1 METALAKIRPHTSS
15 SLPHQKTPA
24 TLLHALESTLTETH
38 TDRTPTAYF
47 AALITT
53 LDGTLQKKDAALGDG
68 DVLPAIL
75 YLLSLVAPFVPR
87 PVIQSNLSTLL
98 SLTAPLFPPLS
109 THAPPLRS
117 QLTLYNSIFH
127 ALDRSQLD
135 TPVVR
140 QSFATILQLCLDPR
154 PKVRRRAIDL
164 VNDVLSNP
172 PSPLLR
178 HPYAERVAEWMQ
190 NSLHQASS
198 GVLPKSKSAT
208 KEFSVDN
215 AIRLLALLRPIL
227 PNLPLDAIPPITT
240 ILLTLP
246 RLGNPYLS
254 QSSYSILSDLLSVSV
269 DSGTQSSTEQI
280 PVVLSAVLS
289 SSPPKSDTTVAPSWL
304 RVLGDVML
312 TYHSAD
318 PEASSQQFIKVWKTV
333 WSFFET
339 RHAQTRKAVAQA
351 LESLA
356 QCITFPMARTA
367 VGDASDGKSPVRAVI
382 AQITKALDSLAYASA
397 IPELLHVISSLI
409 LNLNMRLEDGK
420 STLAAEELLLPLVQK
435 IADLRMQKSFEHK
448 EAADSVIS
456 TAMRVMG
463 PAVVLEAL
471 PLNLEPQDR
480 QAGREPRAFLLPMLA
495 QPHPSPL
502 GHFVSYF
509 VPLSE
514 RMFNLQSTA
523 EADGRQSEAKVWNVL
538 VSQVWVG
545 FAGYCHAAPDVKSAL
560 TPAFS
565 QLLSQLLYTQ
575 PELRL
580 SVLKGLKSLVESS
593 LVVSQAEPEDSSE
606 NSVVGSSI
614 TREEAIQNI
623 AFLKTQVESWFAVFF
638 NVFGS
643 VDRES
648 RGFVGDVISAWADIA
663 DSQEVSKA
671 YRKVVELFQQNL
683 RSLTDAPDV
692 QQNANST
699 TMTQDLL
706 ILLLP
711 WLEEQQMMSLVQICM
726 TNDVLCCKDNGVQ
739 KRGYKILANVINGGK
754 VQIDT
759 LATLQQLDSFITGLS
774 PAAKKDR
781 FVLLAN
787 LVPNI
792 PPSSLHIIPSLIP
805 EAVLG
810 TKEPSEKA
818 RSAAFELI
826 VYMGQKMSE
835 GGLVMRQMVDG
846 MDEDVPPEANASI
859 NEYMTM
865 VAGGLAGTT
874 PHMISATVTAISRLV
889 FEFKDTIGSQM
900 QTEIFT
906 TLMVFLSSSNR
917 EIVKSTL
924 GYVKLAIHTLPPDLL
939 RPHLS
944 NLVPALLAW
953 SHDHKNHFKEKV
965 RHIFERMIRRF
976 GWNDVYQAAGG
987 DQASKVLVNIKK
999 RKERAKRK
1007 RAREEGD
1014 EEEEGPSG
1022 KVATGDAFE
1031 DVLYGSESEL
1041 DDSDD
1046 EEQAQREGKSKRK
1059 GSEQGLRLRDDGEP
1073 MDLLQGAVSRMT
1085 NAKNDRRRKPGQD
1098 ANRFKT
1104 DEGTGKL
1111 VIPADNSDSDIEVS
1125 TRRAAKDVAGSA
1137 YRESVTSVDGFARG
1151 PNGRIKFNKDTKKRR
1166 RANEDEDG
1174 DIEMA
1179 DAEAPAK
1186 SKTNKRRSEV
1196 KLGHEFKAKKAGGDV
1211 KKGNTDPYAYL
1222 PLSQAA
1228 KRKGRDRIGIAGKR

>member
-53 LDGTLQKKDAALGDG
+53 LDGTLQKKDTALGDG
-68 DVLPAIL
+68 DVLPAVL
-75 YLLSLVAPFVPR
+75 YLLALVVPFVPHL
-87 PVIQSNLSTLL
+87 VIQSNLSTLL
-98 SLTAPLFPPLS
+98 SLTAPLFPSLS
-109 THAPPLRS
+109 DHAPPLRS
-117 QLTLYNSIFH
+117 QLTLYSSIFCT
-127 ALDRSQLD
+127 LDRSQLD
-135 TPVVR
+135 TPAVR
-140 QSFATILQLCLDPR
+140 QSFATVLQLCLDNR
-154 PKVRRRAIDL
+154 PKVRKRAVDL
-164 VNDVLSNP
+164 VDDVLSNP

-190 NSLHQASS
+190 NSLHQARS
-198 GVLPKSKSAT
+198 GVLPKSKFAT
-208 KEFSVDN
+208 KEFSVDS

-227 PNLPLDAIPPITT
+227 PNLPLDVVPPIITT
-240 ILLTLP
+240 LLTLP

-254 QSSYSILSDLLSVSV
+254 QSSYSILSDLISTSVN
-269 DSGTQSSTEQI
+269 SGTQSSTEQI
-280 PVVLSAVLS
+280 PVVLSAVVS
-289 SSPPKSDTTVAPSWL
+289 SSPPKSDVTVAPSWL
-304 RVLGDVML
+304 RVLGDIML
-312 TYHSAD
+312 AYHSAD
-318 PEASSQQFIKVWKTV
+318 PEASSQEFIKVWKTV

-339 RHAQTRKAVAQA
+339 SHAQIRKAVPQA

-356 QCITFPMARTA
+356 QCITLPMARTA
-367 VGDASDGKSPVRAVI
+367 MLDAPDGKSPIRAAV

-397 IPELLHVISSLI
+397 IPELLHVVSSLI
-409 LNLNMRLEDGK
+409 LNLNMRFENGR
-420 STLAAEELLLPLVQK
+420 STLAAEPLLLPLVQK
-435 IADLRMQKSFEHK
+435 IADLRIQKNFEHK
-448 EAADSVIS
+448 EAADSVIA
-456 TAMRVMG
+456 TAMRIVG
-463 PAVVLEAL
+463 PAVVLKAM

-514 RMFNLQSTA
+514 RMFNLQNKA
-523 EADGRQSEAKVWNVL
+523 EGDGRQSEAKVWNVL
-538 VSQVWVG
+538 ISQVWVG
-545 FAGYCHAAPDVKSAL
+545 LAGYCHAPPDAL

-593 LVVSQAEPEDSSE
+593 LAVSQADPEHPIEISI
-606 NSVVGSSI
+606 VGGSI
-614 TREEAIQNI
+614 TREAAIQNV

-638 NVFGS
+638 NVFDS
-643 VDRES
+643 VERES
-648 RGFVGDVISAWADIA
+648 RGFVGDVISVWASIA
-663 DSQEVSKA
+663 EPREISKA
-671 YRKVVELFQQNL
+671 YRKVVELFRQNL
-683 RSLTDAPDV
+683 QRLTAAPDV
-692 QQNANST
+692 QQNANMT

-711 WLEEQQMMSLVQICM
+711 CLEAQEMTFLLQICM
-726 TNDVLCCKDNGVQ
+726 TNEVLCCKDNGIQ
-739 KRGYKILANVINGGK
+739 KRGYKILAKVLSSGK
-754 VQIDT
+754 LQTDT
-759 LATLQQLDSFITGLS
+759 LATLQQLDSFTTGLS

-787 LVPNI
+787 LIPNI
-792 PPSSLHIIPSLIP
+792 PPTSLHIIPSLIP

-826 VYMGQKMSE
+826 VCMGQKMSN
-835 GGLVMRQMVDG
+835 GGLVQRQMVDG
-846 MDEDVPPEANASI
+846 MDEDVAPEANASI

-865 VAGGLAGTT
+865 VAGGLAGAT

-906 TLMVFLSSSNR
+906 TLLVFLSSSNR

-924 GYVKLAIHTLPPDLL
+924 GYTKLAIHTLPADLL
-939 RPHLS
+939 RPYLS
-944 NLVPALLAW
+944 SLVPALLAW
-953 SHDHKNHFKEKV
+953 SHDHKNHFKAKV

-976 GWNDVYQAAGG
+976 GWNDVYQAAGEE
-987 DQASKVLVNIKK
+987 QASKVLVNIKK
-999 RKERAKRK
+999 RKERAKRR
-1007 RAREEGD
+1007 RARGEEG
-1014 EEEEGPSG
+1014 EEEVVPSG

-1041 DDSDD
+1041 NESDD
-1046 EEQAQREGKSKRK
+1046 EEQVRREGNSKRK
-1059 GSEQGLRLRDDGEP
+1059 GSDHGLRLRVDDDEP
-1073 MDLLQGAVSRMT
+1073 MDLLQGAASRMT
-1085 NAKNDRRRKPGQD
+1085 NAKTDRRRKPGQD

-1104 DEGTGKL
+1104 DEESGKL
-1111 VIPADNSDSDIEVS
+1111 VVPVEESDSDIEIS
-1125 TRRAAKDVAGSA
+1125 ARKAAKDVAGNA
-1137 YRESVTSVDGFARG
+1137 YRESVTSADGFVRG
-1151 PNGRIKFNKDTKKRR
+1151 PNGRVKFNKATKKRR
-1166 RANEDEDG
+1166 REDEDDDG

-1186 SKTNKRRSEV
+1186 SKKNKRRSEV
-1196 KLGHEFKAKKAGGDV
+1196 KLGYEFKAKKAGGDV
-1211 KKGNTDPYAYL
+1211 KKGKVDPYAYL
-1222 PLSQAA
+1222 PLSQTA
-1228 KRKGRDRIGIAGKR
+1228 KSKGHDRIGIAGKR